1 MLESGAV
8 VNMSQVRLGDQVA
21 TMDSEGRR
29 VFSEVIMFMD
39 REPEEVMRFIVLTGE
54 DGTQITLTPSHL
66 VYHGAPDC
74 DRLVS

>member
-1 MLESGAV
+1 M

-39 REPEEVMRFIVLTGE
+39 REPEEVMRFIV
-54 DGTQITLTPSHL
+54 
-66 VYHGAPDC
+66 
-74 DRLVS
+74 